1 MSQRNKVE
9 CNEARHMTY
18 ASGLQVH
25 THALEIKGREEK
37 KKNVKKETSRIHRS
51 RRLFAYQEQNGWYTL
66 VSFGIPCHTTKA

>member
-9 CNEARHMTY
+9 RNKARHVTY

-37 KKNVKKETSRIHRS
+37 KKNVKKKTSGTHS
-51 RRLFAYQEQNGWYTL
+51 
-66 VSFGIPCHTTKA
+66 